1 MSATTTTSTTNDR
14 RPRVEGI
21 VPERRLLGIVLL
33 VIGGILAAG
42 FVVPAF
48 DTYTLLAI
56 SLTCL
61 TGFAL
66 TREYGYAIPAGIT
79 GGLGTAVLL
88 ITNGTFGPAMTP
100 AVLFLSFAGGF
111 WPCGC
116 SGSGVAADRPS
127 LAPRPGADPR
137 IARARV
143 RRRPAWRRQLGPDR
157 HRDAHHARWHRA
169 RPAPRG
175 QPVMTAHVGRKV

>member
-1 MSATTTTSTTNDR
+1 MSASATTSATRDR

-33 VIGGILAAG
+33 VIGGILATG

-79 GGLGTAVLL
+79 GGLGTAVLF
-88 ITNGTFGPAMTP
+88 ITNGTFGPALTP

-111 WPCGC
+111 LAVWVLGLIASPRIVHPWPLVPALIL
-116 SGSGVAADRPS
+116 GSIGLAFAAGQ
-127 LAPRPGADPR
+127 PGAVSWVQITVATLITLAGVGLVLRRED
-137 IARARV
+137 ARS
-143 RRRPAWRRQLGPDR
+143 
-157 HRDAHHARWHRA
+157 
-169 RPAPRG
+169 
-175 QPVMTAHVGRKV
+175 